1 MAPYMF
7 LCFTARSAHVWTQG
21 GHKKVKEGP
30 LFIMYYSSDQKTT
43 ATDRMNMSDINMWE
57 EVLQFFLLY
66 SEVKFLTRF

>member
-43 ATDRMNMSDINMWE
+43 ATDRMNMSDIKH
-57 EVLQFFLLY
+57 VGRSVAIFFAL
-66 SEVKFLTRF
+66 F